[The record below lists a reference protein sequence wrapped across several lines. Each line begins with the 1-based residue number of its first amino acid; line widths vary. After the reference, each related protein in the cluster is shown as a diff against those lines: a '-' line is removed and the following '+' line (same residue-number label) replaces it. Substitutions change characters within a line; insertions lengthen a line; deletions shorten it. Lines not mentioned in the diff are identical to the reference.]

1 MNAPLLSICIP
12 TFNNSKVLSQN
23 INQLLSHLKG
33 FADNI
38 EIIVSENFSSSFESQ
53 KILQL
58 QSKTVKVFNNSQN
71 LGFGKNLLMSLSLAR
86 GTYLMLLGDDDFVD
100 ENLIND
106 VIEYLSITD
115 SKKLICLPLST
126 DNPTNPPY
134 NFISRI
140 VYQTNDGPCFS

>member
-38 EIIVSENFSSSFESQ
+38 EIIVSENISSSFESQ

-126 DNPTNPPY
+126 DNH
-134 NFISRI
+134 
-140 VYQTNDGPCFS
+140 